1 MITASVL
8 KGLNQ
13 KKKKTLNN
21 ERLFLVMNINI
32 VKTFLT
38 EIERMSVCG
47 DNKRSNI
54 FYSAIISEPL
64 YLAKNTSNQA
74 TFVLLVTTF
83 LREGYTVKFFFQG
96 IS

>member
-1 MITASVL
+1 
-8 KGLNQ
+8 
-13 KKKKTLNN
+13 
-21 ERLFLVMNINI
+21 MNINI

-47 DNKRSNI
+47 DNKQSNI

-74 TFVLLVTTF
+74 TFVLLVTNF
-83 LREGYTVKFFFQG
+83 LEKMHVQG
-96 IS
+96 SQRRNIKQ